1 MRCPLTPQEF
11 EHIQEA
17 YWKIPNRELGLCGSA
32 LNSFQLHMVGR
43 LDGSAKFREADLKAY
58 TMFPEFGVWARLPW
72 SKNVVEER
80 DAPPQV
86 LLASMDTRYDCISNL
101 GLWLEYHYKL
111 NPGENEFIF
120 AYSGLDEPI
129 EIQERLCR

>member
-1 MRCPLTPQEF
+1 MRSPLTPQEF

-58 TMFPEFGVWARLPW
+58 IVYSEFGVWACLPW

-80 DAPPQV
+80 CAPPQV
-86 LLASMDTRYDCISNL
+86 LLVT
-101 GLWLEYHYKL
+101 
-111 NPGENEFIF
+111 
-120 AYSGLDEPI
+120 
-129 EIQERLCR
+129 